1 MPHETVR
8 IAMEGSMAVL
18 SMHRPEALNA
28 LNAQLRKDLAAALD
42 ELNRDAGVK
51 GIVLR
56 GSGERSFCAGVDL
69 KEAQSVRVEEVESWF
84 GEVRDIYHAIRM
96 TDKPVVAALN
106 GVATGAG
113 FQMAL
118 VSDLRVGHPGTRMG
132 QPEINAGIPSIM
144 GSFWMSLHIGLSLN
158 QDLSFTGRLLDAGEC
173 QSIGLLN
180 HLVETPQLLPKA
192 LEVAAELAAKPPT
205 AFRRTKQRFRELTQ
219 NAFDEAFR
227 SAVEGQKECY
237 ANGEPQE
244 VMARFIAERSRR
256 KKG

>member
-113 FQMAL
+113 FQIAL

-144 GSFWMSLHIGLSLN
+144 GSFWMSLHLGLSRN
-158 QDLSFTGRLLDAGEC
+158 IELSLTGRLMDSEEC
-173 QSIGLLN
+173 YRIGLLN
-180 HLVETPQLLPKA
+180 HLVPKDELMSKA
-192 LEVAAELAAKPPT
+192 REVAEELASKPPT
-205 AFRRTKQRFRELTQ
+205 AMRRTKKGFREVTQ
-219 NAFDEAFR
+219 AAFDAAFR
-227 SAVEGQKECY
+227 EGVLGQLECY
-237 ANGEPQE
+237 NNGEPQE
-244 VMARFIAERSRR
+244 AMAKFAEARAR
-256 KKG
+256 KRK